1 MRMYE
6 ERDWYDCSEMIAD
19 LHNKINQYL
28 AFIFS
33 DQISEYK
40 EYIGKPIVFMLY
52 CQYIPPREIYPTL
65 QDWKFSYECI
75 TSTLKSISDL
85 MKSNLLTGMLSS
97 LLQDKYCNHPSI
109 CLYSPTI
116 LVGSAFV
123 CLKMIRFP
131 HGKMTN
137 IESTNDE

>member
-65 QDWKFSYECI
+65 QDLEVQ
-75 TSTLKSISDL
+75 LR
-85 MKSNLLTGMLSS
+85 M
-97 LLQDKYCNHPSI
+97 H
-109 CLYSPTI
+109 
-116 LVGSAFV
+116 
-123 CLKMIRFP
+123 
-131 HGKMTN
+131 N
-137 IESTNDE
+137 IDFEVYIGPDEEQPLNWHVE